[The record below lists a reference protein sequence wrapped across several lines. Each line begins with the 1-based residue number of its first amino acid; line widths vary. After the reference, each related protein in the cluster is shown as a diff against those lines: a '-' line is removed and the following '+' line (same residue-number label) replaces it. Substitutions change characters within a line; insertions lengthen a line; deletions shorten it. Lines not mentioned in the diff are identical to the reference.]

1 MHERTGTPA
10 HRHFRL
16 ALCPWR
22 GDFYPEGLRQKDEL
36 RFASRAVNS
45 IEINGTFYALQTPE
59 RFRGW
64 AEDTPRTS
72 FSASRPRVTSP
83 TCGACARSTSRWR
96 TSSPPAPSPCASA
109 SARSSGSSRRACAF
123 DRELFADFLAR
134 LPRDGAAAQKLA
146 RHSAA
151 RLHREG
157 YLDGDPA
164 QRLRHAVE
172 IRHES
177 FVDPTFIELLREYRV
192 ALVVADTAGKWPLL
206 GDVCADFLYLRLHG
220 DKELYRSGYSEA
232 ALGQWQARIRAWA
245 GGGQADDLRRASQD
259 APAKATARDLYCY
272 FDNDVKVRAP
282 YDARRLLQLL
292 ELDGG
297 LRTVPGQLPDDLR
310 ESAA

>member
-1 MHERTGTPA
+1 
-10 HRHFRL
+10 HRLGPFL
-16 ALCPWR
+16 WQ
-22 GDFYPEGLRQKDEL
+22 F
-36 RFASRAVNS
+36 
-45 IEINGTFYALQTPE
+45 
-59 RFRGW
+59 
-64 AEDTPRTS
+64 
-72 FSASRPRVTSP
+72 
-83 TCGACARSTSRWR
+83 
-96 TSSPPAPSPCASA
+96 PPSM
-109 SARSSGSSRRACAF
+109 RF

>member
-1 MHERTGTPA
+1 
-10 HRHFRL
+10 
-16 ALCPWR
+16 
-22 GDFYPEGLRQKDEL
+22 
-36 RFASRAVNS
+36 
-45 IEINGTFYALQTPE
+45 
-59 RFRGW
+59 
-64 AEDTPRTS
+64 
-72 FSASRPRVTSP
+72 
-83 TCGACARSTSRWR
+83 
-96 TSSPPAPSPCASA
+96 
-109 SARSSGSSRRACAF
+109 
-123 DRELFADFLAR
+123 
-134 LPRDGAAAQKLA
+134 RDGAAAQKLA

-232 ALGQWQARIRAWA
+232 ALGQWQARIHAWA
-245 GGGQADDLRRASQD
+245 SGGQADDLRRASQD

>member
-1 MHERTGTPA
+1 MSAPA
-10 HRHFRL
+10 RL
-16 ALCPWR
+16 RIGISGWRYAPWR

-64 AEDTPRTS
+64 AEDTPEDFV
-72 FSASRPRVTSP
+72 FSVKAPRYITHVRRLREIDEPLANFFASGPLALRQRLGPFL
-83 TCGACARSTSRWR
+83 WQF
-96 TSSPPAPSPCASA
+96 PPSM
-109 SARSSGSSRRACAF
+109 RF

-220 DKELYRSGYSEA
+220 DKELYRSGY
-232 ALGQWQARIRAWA
+232 
-245 GGGQADDLRRASQD
+245 
-259 APAKATARDLYCY
+259 
-272 FDNDVKVRAP
+272 
-282 YDARRLLQLL
+282 
-292 ELDGG
+292 
-297 LRTVPGQLPDDLR
+297 
-310 ESAA
+310 

>member
-1 MHERTGTPA
+1 MR
-10 HRHFRL
+10 
-16 ALCPWR
+16 
-22 GDFYPEGLRQKDEL
+22 
-36 RFASRAVNS
+36 
-45 IEINGTFYALQTPE
+45 
-59 RFRGW
+59 
-64 AEDTPRTS
+64 
-72 FSASRPRVTSP
+72 
-83 TCGACARSTSRWR
+83 
-96 TSSPPAPSPCASA
+96 
-109 SARSSGSSRRACAF
+109 F

-245 GGGQADDLRRASQD
+245 GGGQTDDLRRASQD
-259 APAKATARDLYCY
+259 APATATARDLYCY

>member
-1 MHERTGTPA
+1 
-10 HRHFRL
+10 
-16 ALCPWR
+16 
-22 GDFYPEGLRQKDEL
+22 
-36 RFASRAVNS
+36 
-45 IEINGTFYALQTPE
+45 
-59 RFRGW
+59 
-64 AEDTPRTS
+64 
-72 FSASRPRVTSP
+72 
-83 TCGACARSTSRWR
+83 
-96 TSSPPAPSPCASA
+96 
-109 SARSSGSSRRACAF
+109 
-123 DRELFADFLAR
+123 
-134 LPRDGAAAQKLA
+134 
-146 RHSAA
+146 
-151 RLHREG
+151 HREG

-259 APAKATARDLYCY
+259 APATATARDLYCY

>member
-1 MHERTGTPA
+1 MSAPA
-10 HRHFRL
+10 RL
-16 ALCPWR
+16 RIGISGWRYAPWR

-64 AEDTPRTS
+64 AEDTPEDFV
-72 FSASRPRVTSP
+72 FSVKAPRYITHVRRLREIDEPLANFFASGPLALRQRLGPFL
-83 TCGACARSTSRWR
+83 WQF
-96 TSSPPAPSPCASA
+96 PPSM
-109 SARSSGSSRRACAF
+109 RF

-151 RLHREG
+151 RLYREG

-232 ALGQWQARIRAWA
+232 ALGQWQARIHAWA
-245 GGGQADDLRRASQD
+245 SGGQADDLRRASQD

-292 ELDGG
+292 ELDGS
-297 LRTVPGQLPDDLR
+297 LRTVPGPLPDDLR